1 MASSTFVNVP
11 GLVILRSEDLV
22 NWEIAGHCISSFTGD
37 SKYNMEG
44 GTKYG
49 NGCFAPS
56 IAYKNGTFYVAVTPN
71 GERTRIYYAKDVAGP
86 WNYNT
91 LGVVTLILACLLMM
105 MAQHTW
111 RMAELGKTR

>member
-1 MASSTFVNVP
+1 LHIF
-11 GLVILRSEDLV
+11 LYR
-22 NWEIAGHCISSFTGD
+22 D

-91 LGVVTLILACLLMM
+91 LGGSYFDPCLFIDDDGSAYLAYGG
-105 MAQHTW
+105 AW
-111 RMAELGKTR
+111 KTR

>member
-44 GTKYG
+44 VQST
-49 NGCFAPS
+49 AM
-56 IAYKNGTFYVAVTPN
+56 AA
-71 GERTRIYYAKDVAGP
+71 
-86 WNYNT
+86 
-91 LGVVTLILACLLMM
+91 LL
-105 MAQHTW
+105 
-111 RMAELGKTR
+111 LP